1 MTTRLGAR
9 RIASHGII
17 STPVLAIDDQVAGR
31 VPAIAELA
39 DLIRS
44 VAR

>member
-1 MTTRLGAR
+1 VSVTESA
-9 RIASHGII
+9 
-17 STPVLAIDDQVAGR
+17 PVLAMDDQIVLAGR

-44 VAR
+44 VA